1 MILHLKAQAEFHEL
15 SVFLEPR
22 SVTNSKKLKN
32 EESIKVATM
41 INICSKL
48 NFTKLFLIISKLDNL
63 VKCYRSGS
71 LNSQLLTVVVLK
83 IGHLDIVSGLYKL
96 VTEPYKRIISL
107 ASRLSK
113 NNPHETLENEISSL
127 KALLGETNDLK
138 SLNDS
143 KTLYLDFQPKNVE
156 NFEVIIFILL
166 TAIAISGQFEIG
178 MMHIDILVRVSTSY
192 QGMIH
197 LYKLYTME

>member
-1 MILHLKAQAEFHEL
+1 
-15 SVFLEPR
+15 
-22 SVTNSKKLKN
+22 
-32 EESIKVATM
+32 M

-113 NNPHETLENEISSL
+113 KNPHETLENEISSL

-178 MMHIDILVRVSTSY
+178 MNQYWIYFYIIYCIMHIVFLFRVSKAT
-192 QGMIH
+192 
-197 LYKLYTME
+197 LY

>member
-1 MILHLKAQAEFHEL
+1 M
-15 SVFLEPR
+15 
-22 SVTNSKKLKN
+22 
-32 EESIKVATM
+32 
-41 INICSKL
+41 
-48 NFTKLFLIISKLDNL
+48 
-63 VKCYRSGS
+63 
-71 LNSQLLTVVVLK
+71 
-83 IGHLDIVSGLYKL
+83 
-96 VTEPYKRIISL
+96 
-107 ASRLSK
+107 
-113 NNPHETLENEISSL
+113 ENEISSL

-143 KTLYLDFQPKNVE
+143 KSLYLDFQPKNVE

-197 LYKLYTME
+197 LYYILWNNIMESYFRDTNIEGPDSKKQADHC

>member
-1 MILHLKAQAEFHEL
+1 
-15 SVFLEPR
+15 
-22 SVTNSKKLKN
+22 
-32 EESIKVATM
+32 M

-113 NNPHETLENEISSL
+113 KNPHETLENEISSL

-178 MMHIDILVRVSTSY
+178 MNQYWIYSISY
-192 QGMIH
+192 
-197 LYKLYTME
+197 TV

>member
-1 MILHLKAQAEFHEL
+1 MAIW
-15 SVFLEPR
+15 
-22 SVTNSKKLKN
+22 T
-32 EESIKVATM
+32 
-41 INICSKL
+41 
-48 NFTKLFLIISKLDNL
+48 
-63 VKCYRSGS
+63 
-71 LNSQLLTVVVLK
+71 LLAV
-83 IGHLDIVSGLYKL
+83 LYKL
-96 VTEPYKRIISL
+96 VTELYKRIISL
-107 ASRLSK
+107 ASRLSQK
-113 NNPHETLENEISSL
+113 NPHETLENEISSL
-127 KALLGETNDLK
+127 KALLGETNDFK

-143 KTLYLDFQPKNVE
+143 KSLYLDFQPKNVE